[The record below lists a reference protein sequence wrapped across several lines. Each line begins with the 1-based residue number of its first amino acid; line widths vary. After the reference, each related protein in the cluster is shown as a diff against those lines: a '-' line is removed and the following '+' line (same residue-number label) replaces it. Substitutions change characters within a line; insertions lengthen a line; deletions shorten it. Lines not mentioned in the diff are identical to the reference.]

1 LPARFFKR
9 SVGIPLKIS
18 TCCRSSKME
27 FEIIYKILCG
37 PRYIIPSLFFSD
49 IRWVSDEEGSFLRSK
64 P

>member
-1 LPARFFKR
+1 
-9 SVGIPLKIS
+9 
-18 TCCRSSKME
+18 ME